1 MVGSKKNTWFDYLN
15 YILLAGLCVLT
26 VYPVLYVL
34 FSSVSDPLLLSQ
46 QTGIMLKPLGFSLD
60 GYELVLSNPNIIT
73 GYRNTII
80 YVVLGTSINMFMS
93 ILGAYA
99 LSRRDLYIGKG
110 VMIMIIFT
118 MHFGGGL
125 IPTYIVVS
133 GILGQSIWTQ
143 VVPGAIAAANLI
155 ILKTGFQSIPESL
168 IESARIDGAGDFK
181 ILTGIVL
188 PLSKPV
194 LAVISLYYGVAHWN
208 KWLSA
213 VIYLRDRSL
222 FPLQLFLREILIQNS
237 TDEFTAGTDF
247 IYDMAEVVKYSTII
261 VAIVPVLCVYP
272 FLQKYFVKGVMMGAV
287 KG

>member
-1 MVGSKKNTWFDYLN
+1 M
-15 YILLAGLCVLT
+15 LT
-26 VYPVLYVL
+26 VYPVLYVV

-60 GYELVLSNPNIIT
+60 GYKLVLSNPNIIT

-99 LSRRDLYIGKG
+99 LSRRDLFIGKG

-118 MHFGGGL
+118 MQFGGGL
-125 IPTYIVVS
+125 IPTYIVVK

-143 VVPGAIAAANLI
+143 VIPGAIAAANLI
-155 ILKTGFQSIPESL
+155 ILKTGFQTIPESL

-181 ILTGIVL
+181 ILTGLVL

-237 TDEFTAGTDF
+237 TDDFTAGTDF
-247 IYDMAEVVKYSTII
+247 IYDKQHLIFRKNTATVLII
-261 VAIVPVLCVYP
+261 SLCI
-272 FLQKYFVKGVMMGAV
+272 
-287 KG
+287 